1 MKLYSLAHSPY
12 ATRVR
17 TLIAKAALDI
27 EICHPEE
34 ALRTPEFVDH
44 FPMGKIPVLEL
55 ADGSQLPDSWVIM
68 EYLNETAC
76 GGSNSP
82 ENPLE
87 RAQMQ
92 MFARYADTYLSPG
105 GLFGLFKLV
114 GQGGGAHSAE
124 EELAALHA
132 ELARLERIL
141 TVLPDFRE
149 RAIHLGD
156 MALVPHMDF
165 VLLLGP
171 LFGEP
176 APLSKYPMSEG
187 WFNWAKEDPAVAES
201 SSEMCDAVA
210 KLFGS

>member
-1 MKLYSLAHSPY
+1 MHNDPLIQSTNSGLTRAAVTVIIAPDDFNYVPLSAAFKTHSKERIGRYS
-12 ATRVR
+12 
-17 TLIAKAALDI
+17 
-27 EICHPEE
+27 
-34 ALRTPEFVDH
+34 RTPIGLHHND
-44 FPMGKIPVLEL
+44 
-55 ADGSQLPDSWVIM
+55 VIM

-187 WFNWAKEDPAVAES
+187 WFNWAKEDPAVAGS